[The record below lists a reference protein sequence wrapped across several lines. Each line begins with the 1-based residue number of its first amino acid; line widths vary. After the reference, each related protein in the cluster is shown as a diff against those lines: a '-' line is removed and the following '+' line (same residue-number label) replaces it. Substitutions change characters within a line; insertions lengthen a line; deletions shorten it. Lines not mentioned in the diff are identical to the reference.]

1 MELIEYAFASGDGA
15 ALRTASDSDCVGCNN
30 FLTGVADADAAGEIA
45 LGADIKVLEA
55 VSPALVSGETT
66 VDLRYERAAG
76 TVVNQAGLRVTAI
89 AAQSPTNVQ
98 ITVSRRDIWVVSA
111 FTKVEVAS

>member
-1 MELIEYAFASGDGA
+1 
-15 ALRTASDSDCVGCNN
+15 
-30 FLTGVADADAAGEIA
+30 LTGVADADAAGEIA

-55 VSPALVSGETT
+55 VSPALIFGETT

-76 TVVNQAGLRVTAI
+76 TVVNQAGLQVTAI